1 MLESNF
7 LFFLYF
13 SMLTIVSYI
22 GLLTGALVLTLS
34 IYLGLL
40 KVVKLI

>member
-1 MLESNF
+1 
-7 LFFLYF
+7 
-13 SMLTIVSYI
+13 MLTVISYL
-22 GLLTGALVLTLS
+22 GLLTGALVMTVT